1 MTLHERQHQNLNLTT
16 HGIYRLDAKM
26 EVIIDEQPTQRRL
39 PEFDAAFHDA
49 LSPCYFHHVI
59 DPTAA
64 TLRVEVLGPNL
75 AYTFRHG
82 RAKEL
87 RLASSNITARL
98 EAKVTGFL
106 ALKTGNGQQRVVLA
120 WAQSGHGVGSKGDLL
135 DADPNVLP
143 NDVWTKRAIS
153 IGRALALR
161 MRRPY
166 DGRLLQTTGI
176 RLEGVYL
183 GSHVE
188 VKLASYA
195 ISILLTRFGIT
206 QDLDNISLRDLTAL
220 RKASWKDG
228 SKPSF
233 EIYFSRKNCNFCG
246 KFVQQLQ
253 NATGISLKL
262 VWRERL
268 VKKVYEKKELP
279 KRDRPHPPQV
289 IQIDIAEAEAMVTD
303 EVCIIDTID
312 LSDDLPTLA
321 ELINLTHEPH
331 DITNIDTHS
340 STIDISTSEQQ
351 DPQQG
356 RAVTDTFVEGL
367 AYCVGQIDECPS
379 GARDAIVTFAA
390 NRRRRA
396 EEDRA
401 NINKPLPATPQMAP
415 PGYSSSSAAS
425 PSPSPSPTPE
435 DVAQAMPSSEAAVMN
450 AGNLLTPPSSGRR
463 ARVTASPPENNNTTT
478 TTTTT
483 RSYNL
488 RSQTLQTEQATTTTT
503 ITPSKPPRDRRPVL
517 LLRKDT
523 VKQEVREE
531 RLASLRPGAGYRRT
545 RRVSFCVAIPAARPR
560 SESPDPF

>member
-1 MTLHERQHQNLNLTT
+1 
-16 HGIYRLDAKM
+16 M
-26 EVIIDEQPTQRRL
+26 EVVVEGEPSQRRL

-75 AYTFRHG
+75 AFTFRHG

-87 RLASSNITARL
+87 RLASANITARL

-120 WAQSGHGVGSKGDLL
+120 WAQSGHGIGRKGDLL

-143 NDVWTKRAIS
+143 NDLWTKRAIS

-206 QDLDNISLRDLTAL
+206 QDLDNVSLRDLTAL
-220 RKASWKDG
+220 REASWKDG

-233 EIYFSRKNCNFCG
+233 EIYFSRKNCHFCG
-246 KFVQQLQ
+246 KFVRKLQ
-253 NATGISLKL
+253 SATGISLKL
-262 VWRERL
+262 IWRERL
-268 VKKVYEKKELP
+268 VKKVYEKKDLP
-279 KRDRPHPPQV
+279 KRDRPRPPQEV
-289 IQIDIAEAEAMVTD
+289 IQIDIAENMIMD

-312 LSDDLPTLA
+312 LSDDLPSLA
-321 ELINLTHEPH
+321 ELINLTRDTPNNNNNNTL
-331 DITNIDTHS
+331 DIN
-340 STIDISTSEQQ
+340 STIDLSATEHQ
-351 DPQQG
+351 PPE
-356 RAVTDTFVEGL
+356 RAATVTDTFIEGL

-379 GARDAIVTFAA
+379 GARDAIVRFAA
-390 NRRRRA
+390 RRRRA
-396 EEDRA
+396 EDHA
-401 NINKPLPATPQMAP
+401 NNNNNNNINKPLPATPQMAP
-415 PGYSSSSAAS
+415 PGYYHSAAS
-425 PSPSPSPTPE
+425 SWPE
-435 DVAQAMPSSEAAVMN
+435 SEDEQQQGIAPPNEAAVAIS
-450 AGNLLTPPSSGRR
+450 AGNLLTPPSSSTRP
-463 ARVTASPPENNNTTT
+463 RVSASLESS
-478 TTTTT
+478 T

-488 RSQTLQTEQATTTTT
+488 RSRTPPVVERAATA
-503 ITPSKPPRDRRPVL
+503 TPSKAPRNRPVL
-517 LLRKDT
+517 LLRRKDAVRGT
-523 VKQEVREE
+523 VEEVLREDIKEVVREA
-531 RLASLRPGAGYRRT
+531 RLASLRPNAGCRRS
-545 RRVSFCVAIPAARPR
+545 RRVSLCVEIPAARR
-560 SESPDPF
+560 RSSESPDPF

>member
-1 MTLHERQHQNLNLTT
+1 
-16 HGIYRLDAKM
+16 M
-26 EVIIDEQPTQRRL
+26 EVVIEEEEPSQRRL
-39 PEFDAAFHDA
+39 PEFDAGFHDT

-75 AYTFRHG
+75 AYTFRHD

-143 NDVWTKRAIS
+143 NDLWTKRAIS

-176 RLEGVYL
+176 RMEGVYL

-220 RKASWKDG
+220 REASWKDG

-246 KFVQQLQ
+246 KF
-253 NATGISLKL
+253 
-262 VWRERL
+262 RERL
-268 VKKVYEKKELP
+268 VKKVYEKKDLP
-279 KRDRPHPPQV
+279 KRDRQRQRQPQEV
-289 IQIDIAEAEAMVTD
+289 IQIDIADAETAIITD
-303 EVCIIDTID
+303 DVCIIETID

-321 ELINLTHEPH
+321 ELVNLTRGDTH
-331 DITNIDTHS
+331 DATNNNNNNIIITNSSNT
-340 STIDISTSEQQ
+340 STIDLVTTEQEL
-351 DPQQG
+351 PT
-356 RAVTDTFVEGL
+356 RAVTDTFIEGL
-367 AYCVGQIDECPS
+367 AYCVGQIDECPA
-379 GARDAIVTFAA
+379 GARDAIVRLAA
-390 NRRRRA
+390 HNRRR
-396 EEDRA
+396 E

-415 PGYSSSSAAS
+415 PGYHSAAS
-425 PSPSPSPTPE
+425 SPEPADDHQQGAPLN
-435 DVAQAMPSSEAAVMN
+435 EAAVVNGGNLLTPPNEAAVVN

-463 ARVTASPPENNNTTT
+463 ARVSVSPPES
-478 TTTTT
+478 T
-483 RSYNL
+483 RKSYNL
-488 RSQTLQTEQATTTTT
+488 RSQTTTPRALQQQQP
-503 ITPSKPPRDRRPVL
+503 ITPSRPPRENRPVL
-517 LLRKDT
+517 LPPPPPRKSSIINKDT
-523 VKQEVREE
+523 TAVKKEAREA
-531 RLASLRPGAGYRRT
+531 RLASLRPNAGYRRT
-545 RRVSFCVAIPAARPR
+545 RRVSFCVAIPAAPRRR

>member
-1 MTLHERQHQNLNLTT
+1 
-16 HGIYRLDAKM
+16 
-26 EVIIDEQPTQRRL
+26 

-303 EVCIIDTID
+303 EV
-312 LSDDLPTLA
+312 
-321 ELINLTHEPH
+321 
-331 DITNIDTHS
+331 
-340 STIDISTSEQQ
+340 TIDISTSEQQ

-415 PGYSSSSAAS
+415 PGYS
-425 PSPSPSPTPE
+425 
-435 DVAQAMPSSEAAVMN
+435 
-450 AGNLLTPPSSGRR
+450 
-463 ARVTASPPENNNTTT
+463 
-478 TTTTT
+478 
-483 RSYNL
+483 
-488 RSQTLQTEQATTTTT
+488 
-503 ITPSKPPRDRRPVL
+503 
-517 LLRKDT
+517 
-523 VKQEVREE
+523 
-531 RLASLRPGAGYRRT
+531 
-545 RRVSFCVAIPAARPR
+545 
-560 SESPDPF
+560 

>member
-1 MTLHERQHQNLNLTT
+1 
-16 HGIYRLDAKM
+16 M
-26 EVIIDEQPTQRRL
+26 EVIIEEPSQRQL
-39 PEFDAAFHDA
+39 PEFDAGFHDA
-49 LSPCYFHHVI
+49 LSPCYFHHII
-59 DPTAA
+59 DPTTA

-75 AYTFRHG
+75 TYTFRHD
-82 RAKEL
+82 RAKQL

-106 ALKTGNGQQRVVLA
+106 ALKTGTGQQRVVLA

-143 NDVWTKRAIS
+143 NDLWTKRAIS

-176 RLEGVYL
+176 RMEGVYL

-228 SKPSF
+228 TKPSF

-246 KFVQQLQ
+246 SFVRKLQ
-253 NATGISLKL
+253 HATGISLKL

-268 VKKVYEKKELP
+268 VKKVYEKKDLP
-279 KRDRPHPPQV
+279 KRDRPHQRPQQEV
-289 IQIDIAEAEAMVTD
+289 IQIDITNGADAVD

-312 LSDDLPTLA
+312 LSDDLPSLA
-321 ELINLTHEPH
+321 ELINLTR
-331 DITNIDTHS
+331 DTHAATTTTNN
-340 STIDISTSEQQ
+340 TIVDLSATERET
-351 DPQQG
+351 PEC
-356 RAVTDTFVEGL
+356 AVTDTFIEGL
-367 AYCVGQIDECPS
+367 AYCVGQIDEYPS
-379 GARDAIVTFAA
+379 GARDAIVTLAA
-390 NRRRRA
+390 AHSSTHHSRRGLRA
-396 EEDRA
+396 AEDHA

-415 PGYSSSSAAS
+415 PGFYPA
-425 PSPSPSPTPE
+425 PSPSPE
-435 DVAQAMPSSEAAVMN
+435 VEGEGVAPMVYGGEEEAAVVN
-450 AGNLLTPPSSGRR
+450 AGQLLTPPSSGGRR
-463 ARVTASPPENNNTTT
+463 VRISASPPGCIA
-478 TTTTT
+478 
-483 RSYNL
+483 RSYNPL
-488 RSQTLQTEQATTTTT
+488 RPRASSEDQVTAA
-503 ITPSKPPRDRRPVL
+503 TPSKPPRNRPVL
-517 LLRKDT
+517 LRQEQQQQIKEDVREEQQQR
-523 VKQEVREE
+523 VKEEVREA
-531 RLASLRPGAGYRRT
+531 RLASLRPNAGYRRT
-545 RRVSFCVAIPAARPR
+545 RRVSFCVAIPAARRR

>member
-1 MTLHERQHQNLNLTT
+1 
-16 HGIYRLDAKM
+16 M
-26 EVIIDEQPTQRRL
+26 EVIVEEQPPRRL

-75 AYTFRHG
+75 AYTFRHD

-143 NDVWTKRAIS
+143 NDLWTKRAIS

-176 RLEGVYL
+176 RMEGVYL

-220 RKASWKDG
+220 REASWKDG
-228 SKPSF
+228 SKPAF

-246 KFVQQLQ
+246 KFVRKLQ

-279 KRDRPHPPQV
+279 KRDRPRPPQEV
-289 IQIDIAEAEAMVTD
+289 IHIDIADAEAMITD

-321 ELINLTHEPH
+321 ELINLTH
-331 DITNIDTHS
+331 DTTTNNNRVMTIDTN
-340 STIDISTSEQQ
+340 STIDLSTTEQE
-351 DPQQG
+351 PPG
-356 RAVTDTFVEGL
+356 RAVTDTFIEGL
-367 AYCVGQIDECPS
+367 AYCVGQIDDGCPS
-379 GARDAIVTFAA
+379 GGARDAIVTLAA
-390 NRRRRA
+390 HRRRRA
-396 EEDRA
+396 EEQA

-415 PGYSSSSAAS
+415 PGYYHYSAAS
-425 PSPSPSPTPE
+425 PSPGEEAEDAQVTP
-435 DVAQAMPSSEAAVMN
+435 PSEAAVVN
-450 AGNLLTPPSSGRR
+450 TGNLLTPPSSGRSR
-463 ARVTASPPENNNTTT
+463 ARVSASLPENNNNI
-478 TTTTT
+478 T
-483 RSYNL
+483 RSYSL
-488 RSQTLQTEQATTTTT
+488 RSQSPRTEQAITT
-503 ITPSKPPRDRRPVL
+503 TPSKPPRDRPVL
-517 LLRKDT
+517 LRKEQAKDT
-523 VKQEVREE
+523 VKQEVREA
-531 RLASLRPGAGYRRT
+531 RLASLRPNAGYRRT
-545 RRVSFCVAIPAARPR
+545 RRVSFCVAIPAARRR